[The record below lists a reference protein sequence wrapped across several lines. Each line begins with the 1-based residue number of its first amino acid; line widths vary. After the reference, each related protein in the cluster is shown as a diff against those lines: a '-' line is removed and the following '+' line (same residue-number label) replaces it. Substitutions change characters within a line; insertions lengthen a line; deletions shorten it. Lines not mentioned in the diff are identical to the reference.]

1 MMGVSVVVLTYNSQ
15 RTIKRCLEALLKQTY
30 KNFELVIVDDGS
42 SDKTLSIISG
52 YNNPRIRLV
61 RNEKNLG
68 IAKSRNIG
76 WKNSKGSL
84 VFFTDSDC
92 TPMLNW
98 LEEGV
103 KRLQKGEDFITG
115 VTLYEN
121 ARTSLRHKIVQG
133 RDIFYTC
140 NLGFTRQI
148 LEAVNGF
155 DEKLSMYAE
164 DKDICFRILKQGGK
178 KAFCENMAVVH
189 LETFRT
195 PRSELRHYRNFYCG
209 KIMCQIKNGRENG
222 IYFRIMRPDHL
233 LTIIFPPSLLI
244 TERFSGINDLKLIP
258 FTWLGMVRGRI
269 AMWKTCINQG
279 KFYI

>member
-1 MMGVSVVVLTYNSQ
+1 MNVSVVVLTYNSQ
-15 RTIKRCLEALLKQTY
+15 RTIKRCLQALLNQTY
-30 KNFELVIVDDGS
+30 HDFELVVVDDGS
-42 SDKTLSIISG
+42 SDQTLSIISW
-52 YNNPRIRLV
+52 YNDPRIRLV

-103 KRLQKGEDFITG
+103 QNLQKVGDFITG
-115 VTLYEN
+115 VTFYEN

-133 RDIFYTC
+133 RDLFYTC
-140 NLGFTRQI
+140 NLGFKRKI
-148 LEAVNGF
+148 LEAVDGF

-178 KAFCENMAVVH
+178 KTFCENMVVVH
-189 LETFRT
+189 LETFRA
-195 PRSELRHYRNFYCG
+195 PSSELRHYRNFYCG
-209 KIMCQIKNGRENG
+209 KIRCQIKNGQENG

-233 LTIIFPPSLLI
+233 LKTIFPLLMLI
-244 TERFSGINDLKLIP
+244 TERVNSVDDLKLIP
-258 FTWLGMVRGRI
+258 FTWLGMARGRI
-269 AMWKTCINQG
+269 AMWGTCMKQG
-279 KFYI
+279 KFYV